1 MRFVLAHKAHSGIL
15 KWLEKLLAVFVVD
28 TNRDGI
34 DDPIRELRFSTFRM
48 EILLR

>member
-28 TNRDGI
+28 TNET
-34 DDPIRELRFSTFRM
+34 ELTTPFGN
-48 EILLR
+48 